1 MAVSAILSYQTAFSD
16 LDEIHDGPPEEYASE
31 IKQQRLSLRP
41 RTRPAHAANM
51 RVVHMNI
58 DFEELQNSLR
68 RKGKLD
74 QVPATPVTLVFRL
87 VNERV
92 EVVQLNQDSARL
104 LALCDGAHAV
114 SDIVN
119 SFSTGK
125 ATTLDIPADKVCL
138 FGLTLLHERGLIV
151 EPLH

>member
-1 MAVSAILSYQTAFSD
+1 MV
-16 LDEIHDGPPEEYASE
+16 
-31 IKQQRLSLRP
+31 R
-41 RTRPAHAANM
+41 
-51 RVVHMNI
+51 MNI

-68 RKGKLD
+68 RRGKLD
-74 QVPATPVTLVFRL
+74 QVPTTPVTLVFRP

-119 SFSTGK
+119 SFSTGE
-125 ATTLDIPADKVCL
+125 AATLDIAADKVCL
-138 FGLTLLHERGLIV
+138 FGLTLLHQRGLIV
-151 EPLH
+151 EHLH